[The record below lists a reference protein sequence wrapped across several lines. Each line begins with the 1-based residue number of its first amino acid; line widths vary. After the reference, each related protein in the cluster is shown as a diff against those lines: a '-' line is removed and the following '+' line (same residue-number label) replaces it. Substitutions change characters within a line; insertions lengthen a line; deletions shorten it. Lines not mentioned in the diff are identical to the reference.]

1 MHRWWPRSLAG
12 QAIALQIAVIAVVVL
27 AGSVLAL
34 IDARQDGDA
43 AARQQVVSIA
53 TALADSPSTAAAIE
67 SGRATQ
73 VLQPVTEAVRT
84 NTDIAFITIMSSDG
98 TRFTHTD
105 PQQIGGH
112 YLGTIEPALRGEI
125 FTEVYTGTLGPSIRA
140 IAPVHDGSGRVVG
153 LVSAG
158 ITLQTLAQ
166 RWRDQ
171 WPTIA
176 IVSVAA
182 LTVSFVGVWAI
193 RRRLLRQT
201 HGLRPD
207 ELRVMYEHH
216 DAILHSVSEGLIVLD
231 RCRVVLV
238 NDEARRLLGLP
249 PGSVDESDLPEFL
262 RTYNP
267 GVRDEVHVTDE
278 RVLVVNRSPV
288 GDAGLA
294 RDSEVVTV
302 RDRTELQGALGELSS
317 LQVLTDSLR
326 SQAHEA
332 ANKLHTVITMVE
344 MGRPEDAVKFATDE
358 LALSQRLV
366 DRLSGDVA
374 EPALVALLLGKTAQA
389 DERGIALTITEDTHL
404 ASDTEN
410 IPLTA
415 QEMVTVLGNLVD
427 NAMDACDRD
436 DPWVEVTV
444 SQGDDELLIRVA
456 DSGPGM
462 DAETFERSM
471 QRGYSTKSTGD
482 GAEPH
487 GLGLALVAQVVKRHD
502 GTLTADV
509 TYGSVVTVTVPGRL
523 GEPGDLR
530 HDRRGRSVDRRGA
543 PHVSGTPGR
552 LLGHHRRAH
561 RPRRDAA
568 GGCGRGG
575 QYTDRAGVA
584 RPRAARRQRHQ
595 PGVGAGGS
603 AACAG
608 HHRDHV

>member
-1 MHRWWPRSLAG
+1 MRKWWAPSAWAPRSLAG
-12 QAIALQIAVIAVVVL
+12 QAIALQLVVIAVVVL
-27 AGSVLAL
+27 AGSALAL
-34 IDARQDGDA
+34 VDARQDGIA
-43 AARQQVVSIA
+43 TAREQVVSIA
-53 TALADSPSTAAAIE
+53 TALADAPSTAAAIE

-73 VLQPVTEAVRT
+73 VLQPMTEAVRT
-84 NTDIAFITIMSSDG
+84 NTNIAFITIMSPEG

-105 PQQIGGH
+105 PSQIGGH
-112 YLGTIEPALRGEI
+112 YLGTIEPALRGET
-125 FTEVYTGTLGPSIRA
+125 FTEVYTGTLGPSVRS
-140 IAPVHDGSGRVVG
+140 IAPVRDASGRIVG

-158 ITLQTLAQ
+158 ITQQTLAQ

-176 IVSVAA
+176 IVSLCA
-182 LTVSFVGVWAI
+182 LLVSLVGVWAI

-216 DAILHSVSEGLIVLD
+216 DAILHSVSEGLVVLD
-231 RCRVVLV
+231 HGRAVLV
-238 NDEARRLLGLP
+238 NDEARRLLSLP
-249 PGSVDESDLPEFL
+249 AGDVDESDLPKFL
-262 RTYNP
+262 RTYDP

-278 RVLVVNRSPV
+278 RVLVVNRSRV
-288 GDAGLA
+288 GDSPH
-294 RDSEVVTV
+294 SEVVTV

-366 DRLSGDVA
+366 DRLSDDVA

-404 ASDTEN
+404 ASDTDHVA
-410 IPLTA
+410 LTA

-444 SQGDDELLIRVA
+444 TQGDEELLIRVA
-456 DSGPGM
+456 DSGTGM
-462 DAETFERSM
+462 DAETFQRSM
-471 QRGYSTKSTGD
+471 QRGYSTKSVSD
-482 GAEPH
+482 GEQH
-487 GLGLALVAQVVKRHD
+487 GLGLALVAQVVKRHE

-509 TYGSVVTVTVPGRL
+509 TYGSVVTVTVPG
-523 GEPGDLR
+523 
-530 HDRRGRSVDRRGA
+530 
-543 PHVSGTPGR
+543 
-552 LLGHHRRAH
+552 
-561 RPRRDAA
+561 
-568 GGCGRGG
+568 
-575 QYTDRAGVA
+575 
-584 RPRAARRQRHQ
+584 AAR
-595 PGVGAGGS
+595 
-603 AACAG
+603 
-608 HHRDHV
+608 